1 MNDAQ
6 IRAERARQLIE
17 DEILTDA
24 LARVENE
31 AIEEMLSVPWWNVRK
46 LSQHA
51 ARVRAVRDTKLAIAA
66 NIHVAV
72 NTAFDERRKS
82 TVA

>member
-1 MNDAQ
+1 MNESQ
-6 IRAERARQLIE
+6 IKAERARQLIE

-31 AIEEMLSVPWWNVRK
+31 AIEAMLNVPWWNVRK

-66 NIHVAV
+66 NILVAV
-72 NTAFDERRKS
+72 NTASDERRKF